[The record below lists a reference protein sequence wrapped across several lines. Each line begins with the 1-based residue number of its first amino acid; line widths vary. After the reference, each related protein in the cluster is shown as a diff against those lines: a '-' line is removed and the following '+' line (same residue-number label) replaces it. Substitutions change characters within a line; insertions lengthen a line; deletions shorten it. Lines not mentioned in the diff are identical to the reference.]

1 MNQQP
6 LGMMR
11 PTSKPLPDRFDIG
24 HWQVC
29 VSLDEVTGKGQRN
42 KLEPRAMRLLA
53 VLAQASGELVLTDE
67 LLDAVWPGLI
77 VTPSSLY
84 DAVALLRKVLGP
96 QHIATV
102 PRKGYRLMT
111 PVQPQVPEAQVL
123 RETSPTTPG
132 SDSGMGTG
140 RREAAEP
147 RLGHRSVAVLP
158 FVMRG
163 LSESLSFLSESLTG
177 ALISELSRQPGLAV
191 VALGTM
197 LTFGQRHPPPQ
208 QLASDL
214 GVRYVVDGQLE
225 QRGDTLHVGVQV
237 VDGRRGTQTW
247 ADELTLPVT
256 AWHATA
262 TVVVGRLA
270 RALRF
275 ELNDLASQEAVVP
288 ASDAEVQA
296 RAFAAQAWV
305 QLFARAQTP
314 DTNQRATRLARSAV
328 ALAPELS
335 QAWMCLAYA
344 DWRAGN
350 YRWSDESRDEQLAR
364 ALAEAE
370 RAVALDPRD
379 PDAHYVLALAARAY
393 RGQRLRADEV
403 LRHCLRLSPSYAP
416 AYGLLALSLERHG
429 QHDEA
434 RAYCDK
440 AFELSPLE
448 PLRVIWHFARAE
460 ASLATGDPQAAL
472 EEAQRGMAV
481 NPSYPQLF
489 MVGAAAAWRLGAVT
503 QAHEWV
509 TTLRQH
515 PAFCSLEAFRA
526 TVVGSYD
533 PACVGQLQ
541 QLLDTLREAGLPTQ

>member
-1 MNQQP
+1 
-6 LGMMR
+6 
-11 PTSKPLPDRFDIG
+11 
-24 HWQVC
+24 
-29 VSLDEVTGKGQRN
+29 
-42 KLEPRAMRLLA
+42 MRLLA
-53 VLAQASGELVLTDE
+53 VLAQAGGEVVLADE
-67 LLDAVWPGLI
+67 LLEAVWPGLV

-84 DAVALLRKVLGP
+84 DAVAQLRKVLGP
-96 QHIATV
+96 DHIATV
-102 PRKGYRLMT
+102 PRKGYRLVT
-111 PVQPQVPEAQVL
+111 PVMPVMP
-123 RETSPTTPG
+123 TPPTPPTTSAAQAPG
-132 SDSGMGTG
+132 SPPADGSASLT
-140 RREAAEP
+140 AAAAAVAAAAALADEP
-147 RLGHRSVAVLP
+147 RLGPRSVAVLP

-163 LSESLSFLSESLTG
+163 LPDSLAFLSESLTG
-177 ALISELSRQPGLAV
+177 ALISELSRQPGLAL

-208 QLASDL
+208 KLASEL

-225 QRGDTLHVGVQV
+225 QRGETLHVGVQV
-237 VDGRRGTQTW
+237 VDARRGTQTW
-247 ADELTLPVT
+247 ADELTLPVS

-262 TVVVGRLA
+262 TAVVGRMA

-288 ASDAEVQA
+288 ASEAEVQA

-350 YRWSDESRDEQLAR
+350 YRWSDEPRDEQLAR

-379 PDAHYVLALAARAY
+379 PDAHYVLSLAARHY
-393 RGQRLRADEV
+393 RGQRLRADEA
-403 LRHCLRLSPSYAP
+403 LRHCLRLSSSYAP
-416 AYGLLALSLERHG
+416 AYGLLAFSLERHG
-429 QHDEA
+429 RHDEA

-448 PLRVIWHFARAE
+448 PLRVIWHFVRAE
-460 ASLATGDPQAAL
+460 AGLATGDPRGAL

-481 NPSYPQLF
+481 NPDYGQLY
-489 MVGAAAAWRLGAVT
+489 MAGAAAAWRLGAVE
-503 QAHEWV
+503 QARAWLA
-509 TTLRQH
+509 TLSRH
-515 PAFCSLEAFRA
+515 PAFSSLAAIR
-526 TVVGSYD
+526 TTIQPTYD
-533 PACVGQLQ
+533 PACIGQLER
-541 QLLDTLREAGLPTQ
+541 LLETLREAGLPAQ

>member
-1 MNQQP
+1 
-6 LGMMR
+6 MR
-11 PTSKPLPDRFDIG
+11 PPSPPLPDRFSLG
-24 HWQVC
+24 PWQVS
-29 VSLDEVTGKGQRN
+29 VSLDEVAGQGVVH

-53 VLAQASGELVLTDE
+53 VLAQARGEVVLADD
-67 LLDAVWPGLI
+67 LLNAVWPGLI

-84 DAVALLRKVLGP
+84 DAVAQLRKVLGAD
-96 QHIATV
+96 HIATV
-102 PRKGYRLMT
+102 PRKGYRLVT
-111 PVQPQVPEAQVL
+111 PVVPQAASASVPPVL
-123 RETSPTTPG
+123 
-132 SDSGMGTG
+132 SDSPRHEPGAAAVA
-140 RREAAEP
+140 EAASAESAEP
-147 RLGHRSVAVLP
+147 RLGARSVAVLP
-158 FVMRG
+158 FG
-163 LSESLSFLSESLTG
+163 ALALPDTLAFLSESLIG
-177 ALISELSRQPGLAV
+177 ALIAELSRQPGLAV

-208 QLASDL
+208 QLAADL

-247 ADELTLPVT
+247 ADELTLPAN

-275 ELNDLASQEAVVP
+275 ELNDLASQEALAP

-314 DTNQRATRLARSAV
+314 ATNQRATRLARSAV

-344 DWRAGN
+344 DWRAGH
-350 YRWSDESRDEQLAR
+350 YRWSDEPRDEQLAR

-370 RAVALDPRD
+370 RAVALDARD
-379 PDAHYVLALAARAY
+379 PDAHYVLSLAARHH
-393 RGQRLRADEV
+393 RGQRQRADEA
-403 LRHCLRLSPSYAP
+403 LRHCLRLSSSYAP
-416 AYGLLALSLERHG
+416 AYGLLAQSMERQG
-429 QHDEA
+429 RHDEA
-434 RAYCDK
+434 RACCDK

-448 PLRVIWHFARAE
+448 PLRVIWHFVRAE
-460 ASLATGDPQAAL
+460 ASLATGDPQGAL

-481 NPSYPQLF
+481 NPSYGQLY
-489 MVGAAAAWRLGAVT
+489 MAGAAAAWRLGAVE

-509 TTLRQH
+509 ATLRQH
-515 PAFCSLEAFRA
+515 PAFCSLEAIRVTLVRTF
-526 TVVGSYD
+526 D
-533 PACVGQLQ
+533 PACIGQME
-541 QLLDTLREAGLPTQ
+541 QLLDTLRAAGLPAE

>member
-6 LGMMR
+6 AGTMQ
-11 PTSKPLPDRFDIG
+11 PTSKPLPDRFSLG
-24 HWQVC
+24 HWQVS
-29 VSLDEVTGKGQRN
+29 VSLDEVTGQGQRH

-53 VLAQASGELVLTDE
+53 VLAQAGGELVLTDE

-111 PVQPQVPEAQVL
+111 PVLPQVPEAQAL
-123 RETSPTTPG
+123 PQASPATPG
-132 SDSGMGTG
+132 SDSATGTG
-140 RREAAEP
+140 RGEAAEP
-147 RLGHRSVAVLP
+147 RLGPRSVAVLP
-158 FVMRG
+158 FVIRG
-163 LSESLSFLSESLTG
+163 LPESLSFLSESLTG

-275 ELNDLASQEAVVP
+275 ELNDLASQEALVP

-379 PDAHYVLALAARAY
+379 PDAHYVLALTARAY

-429 QHDEA
+429 RHDEA

-489 MVGAAAAWRLGAVT
+489 MVGAAAAWRLGAVE

-515 PAFCSLEAFRA
+515 PAFCSLEAIRA

-533 PACVGQLQ
+533 PACVGQLE
-541 QLLDTLREAGLPTQ
+541 QLLDTLREAGLPER